1 MERTQDIAANAT
13 SPWSGRFV
21 KMRGTT
27 ENARSWSSVSAS
39 IDSTAP
45 ESRLFS
51 NWFVAIVQS
60 GSHVLQE
67 LFCFRASH
75 QPRFDCKLTSL
86 RVFHGPPPH
95 ASLLLLQKIG
105 QISQTQTATVVLWK
119 ISPLLMS
126 DAFTESKNSN
136 LQKDVRNVPV
146 KSSEMFR
153 SNLDDSGQFYL
164 SGGFLYLKG
173 SEGIVHHMKVIVDI
187 SYDEINGFLMAI
199 QFVLFGSILL
209 TLCCGISHIKKV
221 FQGSW
226 SLCDIF
232 DVLLITASHFLSLF
246 TVRMS
251 KIFVSCATDQNY
263 DLLIAAAFGSTV
275 ISFGNAMLLFFQL
288 NKTPT
293 VSRADH
299 RLKFNIL

>member
-1 MERTQDIAANAT
+1 
-13 SPWSGRFV
+13 
-21 KMRGTT
+21 
-27 ENARSWSSVSAS
+27 
-39 IDSTAP
+39 
-45 ESRLFS
+45 
-51 NWFVAIVQS
+51 
-60 GSHVLQE
+60 
-67 LFCFRASH
+67 
-75 QPRFDCKLTSL
+75 
-86 RVFHGPPPH
+86 
-95 ASLLLLQKIG
+95 
-105 QISQTQTATVVLWK
+105 
-119 ISPLLMS
+119 
-126 DAFTESKNSN
+126 
-136 LQKDVRNVPV
+136 
-146 KSSEMFR
+146 MFR
-153 SNLDDSGQFYL
+153 SNLDDTIVFDVINHSEF
-164 SGGFLYLKG
+164 SCNSVKG

-275 ISFGNAMLLFFQL
+275 LSFGNAMLLFFQL

-299 RLKFNIL
+299 RLKIELIYTIRLFGWLAVKLIFIR